1 MESICGGDPHH
12 HHHHRCCCCCQ
23 VMCTK
28 CLVSRLDQVFS
39 VIGNWPWTTHISD
52 VFNSNNYN
60 GYVARNCNFVSQLMD
75 FLLMPP
81 LIRNTLP
88 ADQQQQQQPRDLTS
102 LWLYLIIIRHGNL
115 SGLFAWPRNLSGVQ
129 MLSPKK
135 NEHGRWTSSHSVS
148 QFLYYYYSSTGQP
161 PPNTTTTIHT
171 TLRTVNLPTY
181 WSLRWTNHLLT
192 LLTSFVA
199 AVAGAAPLPSSP
211 IDSRVRCP
219 SLASSLDDP
228 TDTLG
233 VPLRMGMQLGW
244 V

>member
-1 MESICGGDPHH
+1 MHPIDPLKWQDKTRQGTDDDPTDLQATGCGIDLRGRPPSPPPPLLH
-12 HHHHRCCCCCQ
+12 CCCCQ

-102 LWLYLIIIRHGNL
+102 LWLYLIILIHGNL
-115 SGLFAWPRNLSGVQ
+115 SGLFAWLRNLSGVQ

-161 PPNTTTTIHT
+161 PPNTTTTMQ

-181 WSLRWTNHLLT
+181 
-192 LLTSFVA
+192 
-199 AVAGAAPLPSSP
+199 
-211 IDSRVRCP
+211 
-219 SLASSLDDP
+219 
-228 TDTLG
+228 
-233 VPLRMGMQLGW
+233 
-244 V
+244 